1 MDKSKLM
8 LKKTHDYSAVKEPK
22 LVVVFIHG
30 IASDSSTFDRALHY
44 LEGIKSLNDVRF
56 VTFDLLGSGKSVKS
70 DELNYS
76 YSEQLE
82 ALHNSIEKLG
92 VGETSLVLIGHSMGT
107 LIVTRYAE
115 TYKGSVSHLV
125 LISPPIYTE
134 KDLDNPA
141 FAAGMKVFQDAV
153 SVRNREVVEE
163 KSFKNSISKIVMNRR
178 NYAVLA
184 GIKIPTVLIYGV
196 QDRFIGVYNVPHLLK
211 ENPNITAIKTEG
223 LHGVSRDKYTKLTGV
238 LEGILH
244 A

>member
-1 MDKSKLM
+1 MDKSKLI
-8 LKKTHDYSAVKEPK
+8 LKKTHDYSAVKRPK
-22 LVVVFIHG
+22 LIVVMIHG
-30 IASDSSTFDRALHY
+30 IASDSSTFGRVLRY
-44 LEGIKSLNDVRF
+44 LENIKSLNDVRF
-56 VTFDLLGSGKSVKS
+56 VTFDLLGSGESLKN
-70 DELNYS
+70 DDLDYS
-76 YSEQLE
+76 YSEQIE
-82 ALHNSIEKLG
+82 SLHNSINELS
-92 VGETSLVLIGHSMGT
+92 VGDTPLVLIGHSMGT

-115 TYKGSVSHLV
+115 TYKNSVNHLI

-178 NYAVLA
+178 NYTVLSN
-184 GIKIPTVLIYGV
+184 IKVPTVLIFGA
-196 QDRFIGVYNVPHLLK
+196 QDRFIGIYNIPHLTK
-211 ENPNITAIKTEG
+211 ENPNITAIRTEG
-223 LHGVSRDKYTKLTGV
+223 LHGVSRDKYTKLTGI